1 MREFDCLP
9 PTPLS
14 ASLGGWGRERKEDL
28 TPAPQV
34 SPRAPPAVPEGAGP
48 GEGREGRR
56 AARVGFQEIRRH
68 SFGA

>member
-1 MREFDCLP
+1 MFDCRRPSFCSTRLLGAEAEGGIDLGP
-9 PTPLS
+9 PGEPIHPS
-14 ASLGGWGRERKEDL
+14 CR
-28 TPAPQV
+28 
-34 SPRAPPAVPEGAGP
+34 PEGAGP

>member
-1 MREFDCLP
+1 MKRFDCKP
-9 PTPLS
+9 PPPFLLHEVT
-14 ASLGGWGRERKEDL
+14 GGWERKEDL
-28 TPAPQV
+28 TSAPQV
-34 SPRAPPAVPEGAGP
+34 SPLAPPAVPEGADP